1 MMTIYSMYRSL
12 TMYSLLKFKE
22 SFRDFKNHMECPN
35 FEMQFWQFKCQD
47 ISDLLKLKGP
57 SEDSVLL

>member
-1 MMTIYSMYRSL
+1 
-12 TMYSLLKFKE
+12 MYSLLKFKE
-22 SFRDFKNHMECPN
+22 SYRDFKNHMECPD

-47 ISDLLKLKGP
+47 ISDLLKLKRP